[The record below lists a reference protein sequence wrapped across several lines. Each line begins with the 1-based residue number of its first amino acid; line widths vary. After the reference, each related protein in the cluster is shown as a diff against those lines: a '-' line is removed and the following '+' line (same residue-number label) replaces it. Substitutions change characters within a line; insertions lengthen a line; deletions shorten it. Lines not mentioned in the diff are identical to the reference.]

1 MASGTL
7 YIVATPLGNLGDM
20 VPRAVDILQTVD
32 RVAAEDTR
40 HSRRLLDHF
49 GVRTPLVAYHE
60 HSTPGRR
67 LELLGQLADGQSIA
81 LISDAGTPLISDPGY
96 RLVQEARAQGIRVVP
111 VPGPCAA
118 VVALSAS
125 GLPCDRFA
133 FEGFLPAKAAARRRQ
148 LADLCNEARTLV
160 FYESSHRIRDS
171 LADMAAVL
179 GAGRQGVIARELTK
193 LYETIRAGSLAELE
207 HWLAADDNQCRGEF
221 VVLVAGAPASAPELT
236 EALRVGRILA
246 ETLPPSQAAELAARI
261 SGVERRAIYRAL
273 LGDPAADPA

>member
-49 GVRTPLVAYHE
+49 DVRTPLVAYHE

-67 LELLGQLADGQSIA
+67 MELLRQLADGQSIA

-148 LADLCNEARTLV
+148 LTGLCDEARTLV

-193 LYETIRAGSLAELE
+193 LYETIQAGSLAELGC
-207 HWLAADDNQCRGEF
+207 WLAADDDQCRGEF

-236 EALRVGRILA
+236 DALRIGRILA
-246 ETLPPSQAAELAARI
+246 EALPPSQAAELAARI
-261 SGVERRAIYRAL
+261 SGMERRTIYRAL
-273 LGDPAADPA
+273 LADPAADPA